1 MEDINFGMIKALFDS
16 VGFEVT
22 RLSVCPKGEDGT
34 TWVTIQ
40 AKSKGEEDVR

>member
-1 MEDINFGMIKALFDS
+1 MEGINVGMIQRLFDS
-16 VGFEVT
+16 VGLEVT

-40 AKSKGEEDVR
+40 AKTKGEEDGK